1 LYNITSK
8 KGQEERWNAAANIT
22 IEVIMKPIT
31 NAMIESTS
39 PTVAM
44 VRYETERRPRA
55 DITIPIIGI
64 GRPQTGYHELT
75 MAIIPSTRPAI
86 AKPIL
91 LSGALAGTP

>member
-1 LYNITSK
+1 MNIS
-8 KGQEERWNAAANIT
+8 
-22 IEVIMKPIT
+22 IEVIAKPIT

-55 DITIPIIGI
+55 DMTIPMIGR

-91 LSGALAGTP
+91 LSGALVGIP